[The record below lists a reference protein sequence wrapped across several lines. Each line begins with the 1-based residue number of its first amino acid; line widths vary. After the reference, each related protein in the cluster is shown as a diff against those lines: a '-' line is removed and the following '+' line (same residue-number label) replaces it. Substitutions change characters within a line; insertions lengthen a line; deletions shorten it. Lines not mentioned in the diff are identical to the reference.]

1 MWTHVVAA
9 SMRAA
14 PLALDRDAALGPVA
28 PGAGAPRGQLQRLEV
43 AGERRHLDDG
53 LADHPGL
60 GVGQGGVGGVVGRQV
75 LQEPGGGV
83 EPEPPGRGSRRPAA
97 PGERPRTPART
108 AAGGRGRPWARNL
121 SAAEMLEMRL
131 TAPSGAWSD
140 ARTRVA
146 GSGIDPLAGAPH
158 DDHRDAHHGRP
169 AGRRWRAPRRASL
182 AACTG
187 STTLASY
194 ASAVHP
200 VSSGHPTSTW
210 TQGAI
215 AKPAT
220 FMVFD
225 RKNRPTRP
233 LSELSP

>member
-1 MWTHVVAA
+1 MCTQVVAA
-9 SMRAA
+9 SMA
-14 PLALDRDAALGPVA
+14 PPRSPTIEMRRSAQWL
-28 PGAGAPRGQLQRLEV
+28 PGARAPRGQRERLEV
-43 AGERRHLDDG
+43 AGEGRHLDDG

-60 GVGQGGVGGVVGRQV
+60 GVGQGGVGGVVGRHV

-83 EPEPPGRGSRRPAA
+83 EAEPPGGAHVGQPHPPRSLEHPARA
-97 PGERPRTPART
+97 PGGARGPT
-108 AAGGRGRPWARNL
+108 WGRNL

-131 TAPSGAWSD
+131 TARSGAWSD
-140 ARTRVA
+140 ARTRAA
-146 GSGIDPLAGAPH
+146 GSGIDPARGAPH

-169 AGRRWRAPRRASL
+169 AGRRWRAPRRRPRSRPAP
-182 AACTG
+182 AAPPSRPTRRRCTRC
-187 STTLASY
+187 
-194 ASAVHP
+194 P
-200 VSSGHPTSTW
+200 RHPTSTW

-220 FMVFD
+220 FMVLD